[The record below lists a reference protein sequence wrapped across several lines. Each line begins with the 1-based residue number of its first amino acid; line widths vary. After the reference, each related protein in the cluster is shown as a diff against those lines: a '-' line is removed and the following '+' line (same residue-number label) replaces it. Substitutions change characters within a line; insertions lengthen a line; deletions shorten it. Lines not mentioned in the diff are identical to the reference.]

1 MRKDLAK
8 KMFGRATFLAKALW
22 SSRDSVISS
31 KKAQHRGFPAASNSE
46 MELKLVFVTQSQK
59 FRFDFVSLLKK
70 LNQGG
75 LRSAGV

>member
-46 MELKLVFVTQSQK
+46 VGFVTQSLK
-59 FRFDFVSLLKK
+59 FRFDFVSLPKQTL
-70 LNQGG
+70 LGW
-75 LRSAGV
+75 SE

>member
-46 MELKLVFVTQSQK
+46 VGFVTQSQK
-59 FRFDFVSLLKK
+59 FRVDFVSRQKK
-70 LNQGG
+70 LYQGG
-75 LRSAGV
+75 LSSARL